1 MKAKI
6 ILTIIA
12 IFLLGMLSGGFLT
25 VFIVKTKIQTMASSS
40 IEEVTLSTLNDL
52 DKDLDF
58 TDDQREAIEIIFADS
73 VQDLT
78 DFRATVR
85 GNFVQLFGG
94 YKARV
99 MNELDPDQQEKFEK
113 ITRQKLDLWNLEVD

>member
-52 DKDLDF
+52 DKELDF

-113 ITRQKLDLWNLEVD
+113 ITRQKLELWNLDVD

>member
-6 ILTIIA
+6 ILTIIV